1 MTQDKEFTREIEK
14 CKGIILKVIRLYV
27 DNKEEERDLF
37 QEIVFQAWKS
47 YPRFSGR
54 SKFSTWLYR
63 IALNTVLTFRRKPKL
78 ITPHEDLASLNIAQ
92 DKTHADESEALYH
105 AIRQLN
111 ELDRM
116 IISLHLDGYENEE
129 IAEITGL
136 TKNNTAVKIHRIK
149 EYLIE
154 KLKD

>member
-1 MTQDKEFTREIEK
+1 MTQEKEFTLEIEK
-14 CKGIILKVIRLYV
+14 NKGIIRKVIRLYV
-27 DNKEEERDLF
+27 DDPEEQRDLF
-37 QEIVFQAWKS
+37 QEIIFQSWKS
-47 YPRFSGR
+47 YPRFGGR

-63 IALNTVLTFRRKPKL
+63 IALNTVLTFRRKPQLVK
-78 ITPHEDLASLNIAQ
+78 PYEDLSALNVPH
-92 DKTHADESEALYH
+92 DKTYADESEALYH
-105 AIRQLN
+105 AIRELN

-116 IISLHLDGYENEE
+116 IITLHLDGYDNEE

-149 EYLIE
+149 DHLIE